1 MLRPVVQ
8 QAGSPRL
15 PVQKA
20 PDRLMPHMPAI
31 RLLPPCSTLH
41 GHEFHRLRNV
51 TPALVC
57 PLQACPQQHRRPTGR
72 PFNPAAWRPQW
83 SRVATFSDFGS
94 TAAAAA
100 IALPFINRMALGD
113 DPIKVGC
120 LLDRSGPIG
129 ISGQPMLQATEY
141 AVDQINAK
149 GGLLKRPIELIN
161 YDTQSSM
168 QLYTQY
174 AQQLALKDKVAV
186 VHGGITSASREAI
199 RPVFDRFKTLYF
211 YNTQYE
217 GGVCD
222 RNIFCVGTTP
232 AQTVSK
238 LVPYTMKNWGKKAYI
253 IAADYNYGQITAKWM
268 TKYVREAGGSV
279 VATDFF
285 PLDVTNF
292 SSAISKIQSAAPDV
306 VLSAMVGANHLGF
319 YRQWDAAGMKPKIPI
334 ASSTF
339 GLANELRSMDV
350 STTNG
355 ILTSYGYYEG
365 IPAPE
370 SQAFIDGMKKKFGAD
385 LPQLGELDSASYEG
399 MMLWA
404 AGVTKAGIARPD
416 ESHRGTG
423 KRHFDQRAVRQG
435 HTGSG
440 HPPCHPQHLP
450 GQSRQPEMGHPGDL
464 SRTAARRHGG
474 GVQPD
479 QGSDDQQ
486 AVRRRRQNLRAHH
499 PWILLVCLVSTSGRH
514 RDAGADHAWAWAS
527 STA

>member
-1 MLRPVVQ
+1 M
-8 QAGSPRL
+8 
-15 PVQKA
+15 
-20 PDRLMPHMPAI
+20 
-31 RLLPPCSTLH
+31 
-41 GHEFHRLRNV
+41 V
-51 TPALVC
+51 T
-57 PLQACPQQHRRPTGR
+57 RRKIIKL
-72 PFNPAAWRPQW
+72 
-83 SRVATFSDFGS
+83 GS
-94 TAAAAA
+94 TAAVAA
-100 IALPFINRMALGD
+100 IALPFINRGALGD
-113 DPIKVGC
+113 DPIKVGA

-129 ISGQPMLQATEY
+129 LAGQPMLQATEY
-141 AVDQINAK
+141 AIDQINAK
-149 GGLLKRPIELIN
+149 GGLLKRPLALIN
-161 YDTQSSM
+161 YDTQSNM

-199 RPVFDRFKTLYF
+199 RPVFDRFRTLYF

-253 IAADYNYGQITAKWM
+253 IAADYNYGQITSKWM
-268 TKYVREAGGSV
+268 TKYVREAGGTV
-279 VATDFF
+279 LATDFF

-334 ASSTF
+334 ASTTF
-339 GLANELRSMDV
+339 GLTNELRMMDV

-355 ILTSYGYYEG
+355 ILAAYGYYEG

-399 MMLWA
+399 VMLWA
-404 AGVTKAGIARPD
+404 AGVTKAGSLDRMKVIEAL
-416 ESHRGTG
+416 ESGISIDGPSG
-423 KRHFDQRAVRQG
+423 KVSLDPATHHAIHNTFLAKADNRQWDILE
-435 HTGSG
+435 SYPEQ
-440 HPPCHPQHLP
+440 PP
-450 GQSRQPEMGHPGDL
+450 SD
-464 SRTAARRHGG
+464 TAA
-474 GVQPD
+474 VC
-479 QGSDDQQ
+479 
-486 AVRRRRQNLRAHH
+486 NLIKD
-499 PWILLVCLVSTSGRH
+499 PTINKQFVVDVKT
-514 RDAGADHAWAWAS
+514 
-527 STA
+527 